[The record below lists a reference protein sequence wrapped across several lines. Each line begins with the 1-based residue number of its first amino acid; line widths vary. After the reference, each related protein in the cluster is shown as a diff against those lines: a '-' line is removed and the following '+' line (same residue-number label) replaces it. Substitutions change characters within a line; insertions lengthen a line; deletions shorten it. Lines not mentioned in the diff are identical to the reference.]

1 MASLTPKI
9 ARFLLIAA
17 AVVCAIGMIG
27 PFKGVERNLISV
39 DKAAHFVA
47 FYGLALLTIAAFPK
61 RRSFDLA
68 CLVLMF
74 GVAIEVAQMLSGRG
88 AQLGDILAD
97 AAGVVGVLA
106 PIHLQRLR
114 SLPIV
119 ERRRRL
125 ADRLPVAEPQGQ
137 AEPAQG

>member
-17 AVVCAIGMIG
+17 TLVCAIGMIG
-27 PFKGVERNLISV
+27 PFKGAERHLISV
-39 DKAAHFVA
+39 DKAAHFIA
-47 FYGLALLTIAAFPK
+47 FYGLTLLTIAAFPK

-68 CLVLMF
+68 CMVLMF

-97 AAGVVGVLA
+97 AAGVTGVLA
-106 PIHLQRLR
+106 PMYLQRLR
-114 SLPIV
+114 SPPIV
-119 ERRRRL
+119 ERRQRL
-125 ADRLPVAEPQGQ
+125 ADKLPASEPQAR
-137 AEPAQG
+137 AETVQG